1 MNLIKPVFAQGT
13 KFDLSPTGDFA
24 RVGKFTLPNMLSTF
38 FSVIIVVVGIVFLFM
53 LIMGGIKW
61 MMSEGDD
68 KKLTAARNQV
78 TNALVGLV
86 IVFAAWA
93 IIALINS
100 IFGINLLNF
109 TISPMTV

>member
-1 MNLIKPVFAQGT
+1 MNLIKPVLAADT
-13 KFDLSPTGDFA
+13 TFDLSPTGDLN
-24 RVGKFTLPNMLSTF
+24 RIGKLTLPNMLSTL
-38 FSVIIVVVGIVFLFM
+38 FSVLLVVVGIVFLFM
-53 LIMGGIKW
+53 LIMGGLKW

-93 IIALINS
+93 LVALINS
-100 IFGINLLNF
+100 IFGVNLLNF
-109 TISPMTV
+109 TIKPIAI